1 MNTGINTIT
10 YTPPPSTEWG
20 PFYWYVI
27 HTTALNYPT
36 NPTDFHKAAYKNFF
50 ESFANIL
57 PCRKCREHYQTHI
70 SRYPISPFLDSNE
83 LLNKWVIDLHN
94 MVNQSLGK
102 PQYTYQ
108 QVYQIY
114 MGLKPISPFISI
126 KQQEEAITKAKYNK
140 VQQNKLYGLI
150 GIFILVVIAI
160 LYLQKKYYYI
170 F

>member
-1 MNTGINTIT
+1 MNTIT
-10 YTPPPSTEWG
+10 YTPPQPTEWG
-20 PFYWYVI
+20 PLYWYVI

-36 NPTDFHKAAYKNFF
+36 TPSDFHKTAYKNFF
-50 ESFANIL
+50 ESFANVL
-57 PCRKCREHYQTHI
+57 PCKKCREHYQTHI
-70 SRYPISPFLDSNE
+70 SRYPISPFLDSNA

-114 MGLKPISPFISI
+114 TGLKPFSPFASFIQKENQLT
-126 KQQEEAITKAKYNK
+126 KQKYNNARR
-140 VQQNKLYGLI
+140 NKLYGLI
-150 GIFILVVIAI
+150 IIFIIIIVTL
-160 LYLQKKYYYI
+160 LHLKKKYYYC